1 MDSLGSTSFVFSV
14 PSSSGSP
21 SFRAIST
28 NSKAFLKGENCL
40 KRGGNI
46 LFIHDN
52 KDKRK
57 VAAASAKL
65 LQILD
70 LV

>member
-1 MDSLGSTSFVFSV
+1 MKRKLFE
-14 PSSSGSP
+14 
-21 SFRAIST
+21 
-28 NSKAFLKGENCL
+28 KA
-40 KRGGNI
+40 GNI

-57 VAAASAKL
+57 VAASAKL